1 MGFIIE
7 MGKFILN
14 SIPMENS
21 ENAQRLSNLQM
32 ELLKLYPY
40 NVSDQEIKDFK
51 KLLADYFAEKI
62 DQEVNKLWV
71 EKNWSQ
77 DTIEQWKKESE

>member
-1 MGFIIE
+1 
-7 MGKFILN
+7 
-14 SIPMENS
+14 MENS

-62 DQEVNKLWV
+62 DQEVNRLWV